1 MGEPNLTLIYE
12 PRCKVC
18 KSQHRLAIEGM
29 LLEGKSQAE
38 VVRYWNAQR
47 HSDWLTA
54 SSLSRHANRHLDRRL
69 QDISILD
76 ALPFLE
82 HGRSRV
88 RQREILD
95 AIIDGGAAA
104 LYAGIVIPE
113 PSELLAALTQR
124 ENTALHETRMKM
136 KRLLDQFALF
146 LRAAAS
152 ILPEYVQDEI
162 LEEYLRLASE
172 MPEPDYEPDSR

>member
-1 MGEPNLTLIYE
+1 MSGPDLTLIYE

-69 QDISILD
+69 QDVSIFD
-76 ALPFLE
+76 ALPFLD
-82 HGRSRV
+82 HGQSKV
-88 RQREILD
+88 RQREVLD
-95 AIIDGGAAA
+95 AVIEGGMAAV
-104 LYAGIVIPE
+104 YAGLVIPE
-113 PSELLAALTQR
+113 PSDVLAALSQR
-124 ENTALHETRMKM
+124 DRTEVQTLRMEM
-136 KRLLDQFALF
+136 KRLHDHIALF
-146 LRAAAS
+146 IQAAAS
-152 ILPEYVQDEI
+152 ILPVSVQDEI
-162 LEEYLRLASE
+162 LEEYVRRAGE
-172 MPEPDYEPDSR
+172 MYEPD